1 MREFVI
7 DHPHNEASALIAI
20 HNQHLL
26 ERFGWDVGF
35 WIASDEHQAHQAIA
49 ALGRRRKARKRKG
62 GGWQVVRLK
71 CRRSKHAS
79 RDTDDCEAMARAGGW
94 VYVFGSQYGG
104 KGGPLDPRRHFV
116 ARFNESL
123 VEARRR
129 RRGRRRLAATMDVA
143 RRPFLVHRLVN
154 DALRASGLDVIGR
167 GKRERKAFITATR
180 RGAGPRVR
188 RRGRRLT
195 AAMDVARRPFLVHR
209 LVNDALRAGGIDLI
223 ETRKHERKAF
233 IKATRRGAGGGRP
246 RKRVRKR
253 DHAVNVE
260 GATFLP
266 NGRLLLGLRYP
277 VTAAGNPILVEVD
290 GIDRAFERGRSK
302 EVCVTR
308 VWTLR
313 NVGSAR
319 RPKGVRELDQ
329 RGLTV
334 HVITGDLES
343 RPQDSS
349 IARDHPQATR
359 ARSEHWTFEV
369 PDDDAEVRLKAK
381 RVRRFGRDANV
392 EGFALFEHGC
402 VWYAHDDER
411 IRLQRADARR

>member
-20 HNQHLL
+20 HNHHLL

-35 WIASDEHQAHQAIA
+35 WIASDEHPAHQAIA

-71 CRRSKHAS
+71 CRRSSRAP

-94 VYVFGSQYGG
+94 VYVVGSQYGS
-104 KGGPLDPRRHFV
+104 KDGPLDPRRHFV

-123 VEARRR
+123 VGVRRR
-129 RRGRRRLAATMDVA
+129 AGRLTATMDVA
-143 RRPFLVHRLVN
+143 RRPFLIHRLVN
-154 DALRASGLDVIGR
+154 RALRASGLDVIEVR
-167 GKRERKAFITATR
+167 KRERKAFITATR
-180 RGAGPRVR
+180 RGADARV
-188 RRGRRLT
+188 
-195 AAMDVARRPFLVHR
+195 
-209 LVNDALRAGGIDLI
+209 
-223 ETRKHERKAF
+223 
-233 IKATRRGAGGGRP
+233 
-246 RKRVRKR
+246 RKRVDKR

-277 VTAAGNPILVEVD
+277 VTAAGNPILVEID
-290 GIDRAFERGRSK
+290 GIDRAFEPGRGK

-313 NVGSAR
+313 NVGTAR
-319 RPKGVRELDQ
+319 RPKGIRELDQ
-329 RGLTV
+329 RGRTI
-334 HVITGDLES
+334 HAITGSLES
-343 RPQDSS
+343 SPDESR
-349 IARDHPQATR
+349 IVKDHPEATR

-369 PDDDAEVRLKAK
+369 PDDDGGDVRLKAS

-392 EGFALFEHGC
+392 EGFALFEDGC

-411 IRLQRADARR
+411 IRLQEANARR